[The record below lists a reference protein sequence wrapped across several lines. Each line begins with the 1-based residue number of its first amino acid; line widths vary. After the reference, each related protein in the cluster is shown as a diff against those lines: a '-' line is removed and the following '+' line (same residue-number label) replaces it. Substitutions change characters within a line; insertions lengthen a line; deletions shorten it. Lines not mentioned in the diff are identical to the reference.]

1 MYKNHIWLLKNAES
15 SAYLESSSESV
26 RSDGPEPKYL
36 HQNSKLEWR
45 WDGTLEENTNS
56 FKNPWPIT
64 TFCFSVS
71 TSHGVHLHNMATVS
85 LDSLNKEGDAII
97 TPMKCAN

>member
-45 WDGTLEENTNS
+45 WDGTLEENTVL
-56 FKNPWPIT
+56 KI
-64 TFCFSVS
+64 
-71 TSHGVHLHNMATVS
+71 
-85 LDSLNKEGDAII
+85 LDQLPPFALV
-97 TPMKCAN
+97 